1 MSTIATTSNGQHKQL
16 KHKLS
21 KREQLR
27 IPVKSILQVKSPE
40 IRSVRADWSALILQ
54 TKPQTIKTVK
64 THTQIPILLPA
75 MQTLRPKNEENA
87 DGSWGFR

>member
-1 MSTIATTSNGQHKQL
+1 M
-16 KHKLS
+16 
-21 KREQLR
+21 
-27 IPVKSILQVKSPE
+27 KSPE

-64 THTQIPILLPA
+64 THTQILILLPA